1 MTSTEQNRA
10 IRSIAAFLVEKLIV
24 MKKCSRDEALA
35 ILLQTTVYEALMD
48 PETDLYLESRES
60 VMDILT
66 EELAGN
72 PYRLL
77 LV

>member
-1 MTSTEQNRA
+1 MTSTEQNRV
-10 IRSIAAFLVEKLIV
+10 IRSIATFLVEQLIEI
-24 MKKCSRDEALA
+24 KKCSRDEAVA
-35 ILLQTTVYEALMD
+35 ILMQTTVYEALMD

-60 VMDILT
+60 VMDILM

-77 LV
+77 IV

>member
-1 MTSTEQNRA
+1 M
-10 IRSIAAFLVEKLIV
+10 IRSIAAFLVEQLIV
-24 MKKCSRDEALA
+24 LKNCSRDEALA
-35 ILLQTTVYEALMD
+35 ILMQTTVYEALMD

>member
-10 IRSIAAFLVEKLIV
+10 MRSIAAYLVGQLIEMEK
-24 MKKCSRDEALA
+24 CPRDEALA
-35 ILLQTTVYEALMD
+35 ILMQTTVYEALMD
-48 PETDLYLESRES
+48 PETDLYLESREA

>member
-1 MTSTEQNRA
+1 MTSTEQNRV
-10 IRSIAAFLVEKLIV
+10 IRSIAAFLVEQLIV
-24 MKKCSRDEALA
+24 LKNCSRDEALA
-35 ILLQTTVYEALMD
+35 ILMQTTVYEALMD

>member
-1 MTSTEQNRA
+1 MTSTEQNRV
-10 IRSIAAFLVEKLIV
+10 IRSIAAFLVEQLIE

-35 ILLQTTVYEALMD
+35 ILMQTTVYEALMD
-48 PETDLYLESRES
+48 PKTDLYLESRES

-77 LV
+77 IV

>member
-1 MTSTEQNRA
+1 MTSTEQNRV
-10 IRSIAAFLVEKLIV
+10 IRSIAAFLVEQLIV
-24 MKKCSRDEALA
+24 LKNCSRDEALA
-35 ILLQTTVYEALMD
+35 ILMQTTVYEALMD

-60 VMDILT
+60 VMDILM